1 MPAGFH
7 RRGGHPGA
15 EPAHEPIMR
24 CGRQGLEALSL
35 APGIPRRRIVESV
48 ALTRLKGQRGD
59 PRPLLSA
66 ASILKTVPRLIA
78 FIILRRRIMESV
90 ALTGLKG

>member
-7 RRGGHPGA
+7 RCGVHPGA

-35 APGIPRRRIVESV
+35 APGIPSRRIVESV
-48 ALTRLKGQRGD
+48 ALTRLKG
-59 PRPLLSA
+59 
-66 ASILKTVPRLIA
+66 
-78 FIILRRRIMESV
+78 
-90 ALTGLKG
+90 